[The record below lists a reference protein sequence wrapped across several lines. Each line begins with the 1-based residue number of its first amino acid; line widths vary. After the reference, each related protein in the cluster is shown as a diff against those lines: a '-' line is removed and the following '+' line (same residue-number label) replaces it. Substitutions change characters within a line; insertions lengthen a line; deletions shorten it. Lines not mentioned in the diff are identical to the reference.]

1 MRVTSNG
8 VLVGDQD
15 QALRFY
21 TEVLSFVKKQDIPMG
36 KYRWLTLVSPE
47 GPDDIELTL
56 EPNSHPAAKAYQTAL
71 YGDGIP
77 LTSFVA
83 TNVQAEYERLTE
95 RGVAFRT
102 TPTQAEPMTITVF
115 EDTCGNLIQ
124 LHQI

>member
-1 MRVTSNG
+1 MRVTSNS

-21 TEVLSFVKKQDIPMG
+21 TEVLGFVKKQDIPMG

-71 YGDGIP
+71 YGDASP
-77 LTSFVA
+77 
-83 TNVQAEYERLTE
+83 
-95 RGVAFRT
+95 
-102 TPTQAEPMTITVF
+102 
-115 EDTCGNLIQ
+115 
-124 LHQI
+124 

>member
-1 MRVTSNG
+1 MRVTSNS

-21 TEVLSFVKKQDIPMG
+21 TEVLGFVKKQDIPRG

-56 EPNSHPAAKAYQTAL
+56 EPNSNPAAKACQTAL

-77 LTSFVA
+77 LTSFGS

-102 TPTQAEPMTITVF
+102 TPTQAGPTTITVF